1 MLHLRT
7 INYQPANPMTKNFF
21 LLLWLAFPFVGI
33 AQSDYF
39 IKGKILDE
47 NNSPI
52 VGATVR
58 IVDTSIGSISDSKGE
73 FEFKNLLSGDYS
85 IEVSFVGYIKENIN
99 VSVNIQSANDIIVV
113 LRQDEIT
120 LKEVTVIS
128 SRRLK
133 ELHTINKIDVD
144 LKDLPVTVHGIERKI
159 IDQKGAISLEEAMK
173 NVTGVRTRNTY
184 GGFQHFHIR
193 GMEQFVLLV
202 DGVRDERHNISQS
215 APSTN
220 LAAVEG
226 IDVLKGP
233 SSVMFGHSAL
243 GGIINVRRRQPTQ
256 LFKANFQSSYGSFN
270 TRNIMA
276 GAGGAITD
284 KLSFRTDFGVGG
296 SDGFRGLGYNYT
308 NAYLSLK
315 YKPAEKHT
323 LQFNIQANDDFY
335 STDTGIPVLADG
347 TLVPNM
353 NPLTRYNDPQDF
365 LKNKRVDLQFN
376 YQYQISDKLKLTNLT
391 SYFIDDINYFST
403 EELTFTANQDSLV
416 RSFPFYFNHQ
426 TKPIQ
431 NQLELSGEYKLGSI
445 QNKFVLGHSISIL
458 DRKTFRG
465 NITGPGT
472 FTTVSVVNP
481 VLNQGAIFIEDNRYQ
496 ARMETVNG
504 FFGQNW
510 FNFTEKFKAL
520 VAVRVDVFN
529 GDYFTDQVDN
539 NRNLTSK
546 GEVSKLNIV
555 APTYRGGLVYQPTKS
570 LSVYSSYNTYFKP
583 TRTVAPNGDM
593 FDPETGYQ
601 GELGVRLE
609 QGDKFSAN
617 IAGFSLARTNIL
629 QAIPGG
635 GFENIGSGTSNGFE
649 LDLSYNPIQD
659 LSFRAGYS
667 FAHTE
672 IQENK
677 GDIAPNPNAGNRLP
691 FAPQHLV
698 HSWLSYEAS
707 TSLLKG
713 LGLGMGV
720 NYTSDNYT
728 NNANTLKL
736 DAYYLLDA
744 ALWYRFNRYEI
755 KLNVN
760 NLTDQFYYRDAIF
773 GNQFFVGPSR
783 NFLVS
788 FRADF

>member
-1 MLHLRT
+1 
-7 INYQPANPMTKNFF
+7 MTQNFLF
-21 LLLWLAFPFVGI
+21 WLLVFVPI
-33 AQSDYF
+33 ISSAQSGYF
-39 IKGKILDE
+39 IKGSVFDE
-47 NNSPI
+47 DSKPLA
-52 VGATVR
+52 GATVK
-58 IVDTSIGSISDSKGE
+58 ILQTTDGAITDNDGK
-73 FEFKNLLSGDYS
+73 FELKNLNNGNYTL
-85 IEVSFVGYIKENIN
+85 EVSFVGYSKAQIDVAIN
-99 VSVNIQSANDIIVV
+99 NQSVND
-113 LRQDEIT
+113 LTIT
-120 LKEVTVIS
+120 LKSDIETLDEVTITS
-128 SRRLK
+128 NRKREGLQ
-133 ELHTINKIDVD
+133 TINKIDVD
-144 LKDLPVTVHGIERKI
+144 LKDLPVTVHSIDRKI
-159 IDQKGAISLEEAMK
+159 IDQKGAIALEDAMK
-173 NVTGVRTRNTY
+173 NVTGVRSRNTY

-256 LFKANFQSSYGSFN
+256 VFKANFQSSYGSFN

-284 KLSFRTDFGVGG
+284 KLSFRADFGVGN
-296 SDGFRGLGYNYT
+296 SEGFRGLGYNYT

-315 YKPAEKHT
+315 YKPAKNHII
-323 LQFNIQANDDFY
+323 QFNVQANDDFY
-335 STDTGIPVLADG
+335 STDTGIPLLADG
-347 TLVPNM
+347 TMVQGM

-365 LKNKRVDLQFN
+365 LKNKRTDLQLN

-403 EELTFTANQDSLV
+403 EELTFNATQNSLV

-431 NQLELSGEYKLGSI
+431 NQLELSGEYKIGSI
-445 QNKFVLGHSISIL
+445 QNKFVVGHSISVL

-465 NITGPGT
+465 NITGPGKN
-472 FTTVSVVNP
+472 TTVSVVNP
-481 VLNQGAIFIEDNRYQ
+481 VLNQGAMFIEDNRYI

-510 FNFTEKFKAL
+510 FNFSEKLKAL

-529 GDYFTDQVDN
+529 GDYFINQVDKD
-539 NRNLTSK
+539 RNITSK
-546 GEVSKLNIV
+546 GDVSKLNIV
-555 APTYRGGLVYQPTKS
+555 APTYRGGLVYQPIKS
-570 LSVYSSYNTYFKP
+570 VSIYSSYNTYFKP

-601 GELGVRLE
+601 GELGVRY
-609 QGDKFSAN
+609 DKDDKISVN
-617 IAGFSLARTNIL
+617 ITGFSLARTNIL
-629 QAIPGG
+629 QGIPGG
-635 GFENIGSGTSNGFE
+635 GFENIGTGTSNGFE
-649 LDLSYNPIQD
+649 LEVNYNPIKD
-659 LSFRAGYS
+659 LSVRAGYS

-707 TSLLKG
+707 ATKLKG
-713 LGLGMGV
+713 LGVGLGV

-728 NNANTLKL
+728 TNANTIKL

-744 ALWYRFNRYEI
+744 ALWYRFNKYEL
-755 KLNVN
+755 KFNLN

-773 GNQFFVGPSR
+773 GNQVFVGPSR
-783 NFLVS
+783 NFMVT
-788 FRADF
+788 FKADF

>member
-1 MLHLRT
+1 
-7 INYQPANPMTKNFF
+7 MTQKF
-21 LLLWLAFPFVGI
+21 LVWLLVFVPI
-33 AQSDYF
+33 ISSAQSGYF
-39 IKGKILDE
+39 IKGAVFDE
-47 NNSPI
+47 DSKPI
-52 VGATVR
+52 TGATVN
-58 IVDTSIGSISDSKGE
+58 ILQTTDGAITDNDGK
-73 FEFKNLLSGDYS
+73 FELKNLSNGNYTL
-85 IEVSFVGYIKENIN
+85 EVSFVGYSKAQIDVAIN
-99 VSVNIQSANDIIVV
+99 NQSVND
-113 LRQDEIT
+113 LTIT
-120 LKEVTVIS
+120 LKSDAITLGEVTITS
-128 SRRLK
+128 NRKRE
-133 ELHTINKIDVD
+133 ELQTINKMDVD
-144 LKDLPVTVHGIERKI
+144 LKDLPVTVHSIDRKI
-159 IDQKGAISLEEAMK
+159 IDQKGAIAIEDAMK

-256 LFKANFQSSYGSFN
+256 AFKANFQSSYSSFN

-284 KLSFRTDFGVGG
+284 KLSFRTDFGVGN

-308 NAYLSLK
+308 NGYLSLK
-315 YKPAEKHT
+315 YKPAKKHT

-335 STDTGIPVLADG
+335 STDTGIPLLPDG
-347 TLVPNM
+347 SLVAGM

-365 LKNKRVDLQFN
+365 LKNKRVDLQLN
-376 YQYQISDKLKLTNLT
+376 YQYQINDKLKLSNLT

-403 EELTFTANQDSLV
+403 EELTFNSTQDSLV

-426 TKPIQ
+426 TKPFQ
-431 NQLELSGEYKLGSI
+431 NQLELSGEYKLGSV
-445 QNKFVLGHSISIL
+445 QNKFVVGHSISIL

-465 NITGPGT
+465 DITGPGKNS
-472 FTTVSVVNP
+472 TVSIVDP
-481 VLNQGAIFIEDNRYQ
+481 ILNQGAMFIEDNRYQ
-496 ARMETVNG
+496 ARMEMVNG

-510 FNFTEKFKAL
+510 FNFGEKFKAL
-520 VAVRVDVFN
+520 LAVRVDVFN
-529 GDYFTDQVDN
+529 GDYFTDQVDKD
-539 NRNLTSK
+539 RNIISR
-546 GEVSKLNIV
+546 GDVSKLNIV
-555 APTYRGGLVYQPTKS
+555 APTYRGGLVYQPIKS
-570 LSVYSSYNTYFKP
+570 VSVYSSYNTYFKP

-601 GELGVRLE
+601 GELGVRYE
-609 QGDKFSAN
+609 KDDKISVN

-629 QAIPGG
+629 QGVPGG
-635 GFENIGSGTSNGFE
+635 GFENIGTGTSNGFE
-649 LDLSYNPIQD
+649 LEVNYNPIKD
-659 LSFRAGYS
+659 LSVRAGYS

-677 GDIAPNPNAGNRLP
+677 GDIAPNPNAGKRLP

-707 TSLLKG
+707 ATKLKG
-713 LGLGMGV
+713 LGVGLGV

-728 NNANTLKL
+728 TNANTIKL

-744 ALWYRFNRYEI
+744 ALWYRFKNYEL
-755 KLNVN
+755 KFNVN

-773 GNQFFVGPSR
+773 GNQVFVGPSR
-783 NFLVS
+783 NFMLT
-788 FRADF
+788 FKADF

>member
-1 MLHLRT
+1 
-7 INYQPANPMTKNFF
+7 MTQKI
-21 LLLWLAFPFVGI
+21 LLWLLVFVPI
-33 AQSDYF
+33 ISSAQSGYF
-39 IKGKILDE
+39 IKGAVFDEDRQPITRATVKILQTTD
-47 NNSPI
+47 
-52 VGATVR
+52 GAIT
-58 IVDTSIGSISDSKGE
+58 DNDGQ
-73 FEFKNLLSGDYS
+73 FELKNLSNGNYTL
-85 IEVSFVGYIKENIN
+85 EVSFVGYSKTQIDVAIN
-99 VSVNIQSANDIIVV
+99 NQSVND
-113 LRQDEIT
+113 LTIT
-120 LKEVTVIS
+120 LKSDTKTLGEVTIS
-128 SRRLK
+128 SNRKRE
-133 ELHTINKIDVD
+133 ELQTINKIDVD
-144 LKDLPVTVHGIERKI
+144 LKDLPVTVHSIDRKV
-159 IDQKGAISLEEAMK
+159 IDQKGAIALEDAMK

-256 LFKANFQSSYGSFN
+256 VFKANFQSSYGSFN

-284 KLSFRTDFGVGG
+284 KLSFRADFGVGN

-315 YKPAEKHT
+315 YKPAKKHT
-323 LQFNIQANDDFY
+323 IQFNVQANDDFY
-335 STDTGIPVLADG
+335 STDTGIPLLADG
-347 TLVPNM
+347 TMVQGM
-353 NPLTRYNDPQDF
+353 NPPTRYNDPQDF
-365 LKNKRVDLQFN
+365 LKNKRIDLQLN

-403 EELTFTANQDSLV
+403 EELTFNATQDSLV

-431 NQLELSGEYKLGSI
+431 NQLELSGEYKIGSI
-445 QNKFVLGHSISIL
+445 QNKFVVGHSISVL

-465 NITGPGT
+465 NITGPGKN
-472 FTTVSVVNP
+472 TTVSVVNP
-481 VLNQGAIFIEDNRYQ
+481 VLNQGAMFIEDNRYI

-510 FNFTEKFKAL
+510 FNFGEKFKAL

-529 GDYFTDQVDN
+529 GDYFTNQLDKD
-539 NRNLTSK
+539 RNITSK
-546 GEVSKLNIV
+546 GDVSKLNIV
-555 APTYRGGLVYQPTKS
+555 APTYRGGLVYQPIKS
-570 LSVYSSYNTYFKP
+570 VSIYSSYNTYFKP

-601 GELGVRLE
+601 GELGVRYE
-609 QGDKFSAN
+609 KDDKISVN

-629 QAIPGG
+629 QGIPGG
-635 GFENIGSGTSNGFE
+635 GFENIGTGTSNGFE
-649 LDLSYNPIQD
+649 LEVNYNPIKD
-659 LSFRAGYS
+659 LSVRTGYS

-707 TSLLKG
+707 ATKLKG
-713 LGLGMGV
+713 LGVGLGV

-728 NNANTLKL
+728 TNANTIKL

-744 ALWYRFNRYEI
+744 ALWYRFNKYEL
-755 KLNVN
+755 KFNLN

-773 GNQFFVGPSR
+773 GNQVFIGPSR
-783 NFLVS
+783 NFMVT
-788 FRADF
+788 FKADF

>member
-1 MLHLRT
+1 
-7 INYQPANPMTKNFF
+7 MTQKF
-21 LLLWLAFPFVGI
+21 LLWLLVFVPI
-33 AQSDYF
+33 ISSAQSGYF
-39 IKGKILDE
+39 INGTVFDE
-47 NNSPI
+47 DSIPI
-52 VGATVR
+52 TGATVK
-58 IVDTSIGSISDSKGE
+58 ILQTTDGAITDNDGK
-73 FEFKNLLSGDYS
+73 FELKNLSNGKYTL
-85 IEVSFVGYIKENIN
+85 EVSFVGYSNAQIDVAIN
-99 VSVNIQSANDIIVV
+99 NQSVTD
-113 LRQDEIT
+113 LTIT
-120 LKEVTVIS
+120 LKSYAKRLSQVTITS
-128 SRRLK
+128 NRKRE
-133 ELHTINKIDVD
+133 ELQTINKMDVD
-144 LKDLPVTVHGIERKI
+144 LKDLPVTVHSIDRKI
-159 IDQKGAISLEEAMK
+159 IDQKGAIALEDAMK

-256 LFKANFQSSYGSFN
+256 VFKANFQSSYGSFN

-284 KLSFRTDFGVGG
+284 KLSFRADFGVGN
-296 SDGFRGLGYNYT
+296 SDGFRGLGNNYT

-315 YKPAEKHT
+315 YKPAKKHT
-323 LQFNIQANDDFY
+323 IQFNVQANKDFY
-335 STDTGIPVLADG
+335 STDTGIPLLADG
-347 TLVPNM
+347 SMAQGM

-365 LKNKRVDLQFN
+365 LKNKRTDLQLI

-403 EELTFTANQDSLV
+403 EELTFNATQDSLV

-431 NQLELSGEYKLGSI
+431 NQLELSGEYKIGSI
-445 QNKFVLGHSISIL
+445 QNKFVVGHSISVL

-465 NITGPGT
+465 NITGPGKK
-472 FTTVSVVNP
+472 TTVSVVNP
-481 VLNQGAIFIEDNRYQ
+481 VLNQGAMFIEDNRYI

-510 FNFTEKFKAL
+510 FNFSEKFKAL

-529 GDYFTDQVDN
+529 GDYFTNQVDKD
-539 NRNLTSK
+539 RNITSK
-546 GEVSKLNIV
+546 GDVSKLNIV
-555 APTYRGGLVYQPTKS
+555 APTYRGGLVYQPIKS
-570 LSVYSSYNTYFKP
+570 VSIYSSYNTYFKP

-601 GELGVRLE
+601 GELGVRYE
-609 QGDKFSAN
+609 NDDKISVN

-629 QAIPGG
+629 QGVPGG
-635 GFENIGSGTSNGFE
+635 GFENIGTGTSNGFE
-649 LDLSYNPIQD
+649 LEVNYNPIKD
-659 LSFRAGYS
+659 LSVRAGYS

-677 GDIAPNPNAGNRLP
+677 GDIAPNPNAGKRLP

-707 TSLLKG
+707 ATKLKG
-713 LGLGMGV
+713 LGVGLGV

-728 NNANTLKL
+728 TNENTIKL

-744 ALWYRFNRYEI
+744 ALWYRFNKYEL
-755 KLNVN
+755 KFNLN

-773 GNQFFVGPSR
+773 GNQVFVGPSR
-783 NFLVS
+783 NFMVT
-788 FRADF
+788 FKADF